1 MLLKEWLELQQGP
14 CLEEDSDSIGNTLP
28 AEPLNINL
36 ESLWARMRDLHS
48 L

>member
-1 MLLKEWLELQQGP
+1 MLLKAWLELQQGP
-14 CLEEDSDSIGNTLP
+14 CLEEDGDSIGNTLP
-28 AEPLNINL
+28 AEPLKINL